1 MKQSIWRDDPP
12 IQYAEEEP
20 YDITLTPGEAAAIL
34 LLALVLVVV
43 GFVLGFGVASWLI

>member
-1 MKQSIWRDDPP
+1 MNKPP
-12 IQYAEEEP
+12 IDFDGPEP
-20 YDITLTPGEAAAIL
+20 EPPHDVTLSAKEVFAIL